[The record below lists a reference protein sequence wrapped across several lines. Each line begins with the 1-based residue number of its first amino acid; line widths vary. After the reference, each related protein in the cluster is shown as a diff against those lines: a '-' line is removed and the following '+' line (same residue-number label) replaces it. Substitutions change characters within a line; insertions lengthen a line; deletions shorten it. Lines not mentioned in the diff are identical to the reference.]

1 MNKEAHN
8 KIKALNERLIVFI
21 MDISEALK
29 GDTEL
34 PENIRYLR
42 SVSNYLNK
50 QSLKSI
56 EDVETLNNKL

>member
-1 MNKEAHN
+1 MDKKAHN
-8 KIKALNERLIVFI
+8 KTKALNERLIVFI

-29 GDTEL
+29 GDPEL

>member
-1 MNKEAHN
+1 MDLKSHN
-8 KIKALNERLIVFI
+8 KTKALNERLIVFI

-29 GDTEL
+29 GDHEL

-56 EDVETLNNKL
+56 EDIELLNKEL